1 MPSQSKTTGGTKAMT
16 IEEIKDE
23 IRKQIEE
30 VGDAVMST
38 YDDGLKDGLQEALEL
53 LENVTL

>member
-1 MPSQSKTTGGTKAMT
+1 MT